1 MRALADRGEAALVPA
16 SWHCMAVAAICLER
30 EGCAEGRPISPAAHS
45 LTPLSTPAPGPTRH
59 AMLGL
64 PHTHPSLRPIALH
77 STPPA
82 LLTRAIGTAKQ
93 VASQAEAHTA
103 AAAPAPG
110 PCDQRKDTWEAS
122 VGLRESC
129 TRWPAPCR
137 HPARP
142 RWGLR
147 GCAAGNPPPHAA
159 LGVHKQS
166 RGAQEASS
174 HAHLPLLAGHPRTTR
189 SRAAAAG
196 TGAAP
201 RAQEAAVPAARRP
214 LHG

>member
-1 MRALADRGEAALVPA
+1 MRGGPPDLACGTQFDAPIHA
-16 SWHCMAVAAICLER
+16 
-30 EGCAEGRPISPAAHS
+30 CAWSYPP
-45 LTPLSTPAPGPTRH
+45 RH
-59 AMLGL
+59 AR
-64 PHTHPSLRPIALH
+64 PPTHPSITAPHCPSLISTCIAC
-77 STPPA
+77 
-82 LLTRAIGTAKQ
+82 TRNWHGQAGHITSRGT
-93 VASQAEAHTA
+93 HCRR
-103 AAAPAPG
+103 APAPG

-122 VGLRESC
+122 VGLRASC

-147 GCAAGNPPPHAA
+147 ECAAGNPRPHAA

-174 HAHLPLLAGHPRTTR
+174 HAHLPLPAGHPRTTR